1 MRALQT
7 MLPTIPATVFL
18 GEDRRSIL
26 FVKQSNKNFID
37 YTDGNDMAAWIA
49 DALCIG
55 SKVYAYNAWHE
66 IDETL
71 KNYFRELLRDSLENV

>member
-7 MLPTIPATVFL
+7 NLPAIPASVFCNK
-18 GEDRRSIL
+18 ENKAIL
-26 FVKQSNKNFID
+26 FVKHGNKNFID

-66 IDETL
+66 IDDTL
-71 KNYFRELLRDSLENV
+71 KDYFREVLRDSLENI